1 MKKLLLFIMLSL
13 SLLSFSQYSVDSPI
27 LLNKDID
34 LKLNMLSSTSPTR
47 YGEPSLPLGPSM
59 MIGGAAFVVAGLL
72 TVPDYDVLEDGT
84 TQTKPFWRQ
93 GARMLAIVT
102 GGGLFTA
109 GIIIS
114 LN

>member
-1 MKKLLLFIMLSL
+1 MLSL

-84 TQTKPFWRQ
+84 T
-93 GARMLAIVT
+93 L
-102 GGGLFTA
+102 L
-109 GIIIS
+109 
-114 LN
+114 LELLYL

>member
-1 MKKLLLFIMLSL
+1 MLSL
-13 SLLSFSQYSVDSPI
+13 SLLSFSQYSVDNPMFED
-27 LLNKDID
+27 KDID
-34 LKLNMLSSTSPTR
+34 LKLNMLDITSTSPTR

-59 MIGGAAFVVAGLL
+59 MIGGTAFVVAGLL

-93 GARMLAIVT
+93 GARMLAIVS